1 MAGPEPT
8 TDPKVAA
15 DGGAGPRRDGRS
27 DPFDP
32 TGLFAELA
40 GLLSQQRDF
49 SELLHAIAEL
59 AVSRIPGA
67 EDCSVTLT
75 SGSARYSPASAG
87 DLARRLDENQF
98 NLGQGPCLDAGSSG
112 EMLVIADVD
121 EDDRWPAYLSL
132 ATVIG
137 LGSSVSVPLPLQQEY
152 LGAFNFYSR
161 SPHAFYTDSIHVSQ
175 RLAAHVATVMS
186 RTRLTDSVSEA
197 AEQLQDSM
205 HTRVVI
211 EQAKGILMAAR
222 QCTSS
227 DAFEHLRRI
236 AQHEQRLL
244 ADVAASI
251 VSQASGQRVA

>member
-8 TDPKVAA
+8 ASSRSAA
-15 DGGAGPRRDGRS
+15 EDGAGSAGHGRT

-32 TGLFAELA
+32 TGLFAELS
-40 GLLSQQRDF
+40 GLLSDERD
-49 SELLHAIAEL
+49 LRDILHEIAEL
-59 AVSRIPGA
+59 AIRRVPGA

-75 SGSARYSPASAG
+75 SGSSGYSPASVG
-87 DLARRLDENQF
+87 NLARRLDENQF

-137 LGSSVSVPLPLQQEY
+137 LGSSVSVPLPLQEEY
-152 LGAFNFYSR
+152 LGALNFYSR
-161 SPHAFYTDSIHVSQ
+161 SPNVFDADSLHLIQ
-175 RLAAHVATVMS
+175 RLAAHVAAVMS
-186 RTRLTDSVSEA
+186 RTRLSESVPEA
-197 AEQLQDSM
+197 AEQLQESM
-205 HTRVVI
+205 HTRAVI

-222 QCTSS
+222 QCPSQ

-236 AQHEQRLL
+236 AEHEQRRLV
-244 ADVAASI
+244 DVASSI
-251 VSQASGQRVA
+251 VSQASGHPVA